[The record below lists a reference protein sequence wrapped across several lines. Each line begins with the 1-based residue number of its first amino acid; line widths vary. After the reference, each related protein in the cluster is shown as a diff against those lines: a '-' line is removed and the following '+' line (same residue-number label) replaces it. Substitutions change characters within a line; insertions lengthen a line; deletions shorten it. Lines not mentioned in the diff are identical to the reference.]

1 MPAFVE
7 SRVFEV
13 HGLRLHV
20 SIRGNGPPLLLINGL
35 GGLIR
40 SFDPLRAE
48 LRDYQTIT
56 FDVPGIGKS
65 QRPESPLRLP
75 KHADI
80 IAELLNLLG
89 IQRADVFGVSWGG
102 ALAQEFALRHPGRVR
117 RLILAAT
124 SAGPV
129 LLMQPAGVLA
139 FIGPGRKTSQ
149 SVGAAQVGPG
159 RNSLRGL
166 LRAGS
171 VRRMLSLSTG
181 SYYHQLRAVLG
192 WTSLTRLWRLRMP
205 TLILVGEEDP
215 VTCPYNARIL
225 HRAIRGS
232 VLEVLQGEGHF
243 FIVTSPAETAELIRQ
258 FLQNSP
264 RLLAPAAPARR
275 ALGRKREVD
284 GLELS
289 D

>member
-7 SRVFEV
+7 SRIIEV
-13 HGLRLHV
+13 QGLRLHV

-48 LRDYQTIT
+48 LQDYQTIT

-80 IAELLNLLG
+80 IAELLNMLG
-89 IQRADVFGVSWGG
+89 IQRVDLFGVSWGG
-102 ALAQEFALRHPGRVR
+102 ALAQEFALRHPARVR
-117 RLILAAT
+117 RLVLAAT
-124 SAGPV
+124 SAGPM
-129 LLMQPAGVLA
+129 LLMQPRGVLA
-139 FIGPGRKTSQ
+139 FLGPRRRTSD
-149 SVGAAQVGPG
+149 SLGAAQVGSG
-159 RNSLRGL
+159 RNSLSAL
-166 LRAGS
+166 LKAGS
-171 VRRMLSLSTG
+171 VRRMVSLNTG
-181 SYYHQLRAVLG
+181 SYYHQLMAVLG

-205 TLILVGEEDP
+205 TLILAGEEDP
-215 VTCPYNARIL
+215 VTCLYNARIL

-232 VLEVLQGEGHF
+232 VLEVLRGEGHF
-243 FIVTSPAETAELIRQ
+243 FIVTSPGETADLIRH

-264 RLLAPAAPARR
+264 RLLVQAAPPRLEHR
-275 ALGRKREVD
+275 RKREVD

>member
-1 MPAFVE
+1 MPAVVD
-7 SRVFEV
+7 SRIIEV
-13 HGLRLHV
+13 QGLRLHV
-20 SIRGNGPPLLLINGL
+20 SVQGEGPPLLLINGL

-40 SFDPLRAE
+40 SFDPLRAH
-48 LRDYQTIT
+48 LRDYCTIT
-56 FDVPGIGKS
+56 LDVPGIGQS
-65 QRPESPLRLP
+65 QKPESPLRLP
-75 KHADI
+75 KHAAI
-80 IAELLNLLG
+80 IAELLDMLG
-89 IQRADVFGVSWGG
+89 IKRVDVFGVSWGG
-102 ALAQEFALRHPGRVR
+102 ALAQEFALRHPQRVR
-117 RLILAAT
+117 CLILAAT

-139 FIGPGRKTSQ
+139 FIGPGRKTSE

-181 SYYHQLRAVLG
+181 SYYHQLVSVLG

-205 TLILVGEEDP
+205 TLILVGEQDP

-232 VLEVLQGEGHF
+232 VLHVLPGEGHF
-243 FIVTSPAETAELIRQ
+243 FIVTSPGETADSIRA
-258 FLQNSP
+258 FLTKSP
-264 RLLAPAAPARR
+264 RAMAIAAPSRNKRR
-275 ALGRKREVD
+275 R
-284 GLELS
+284 LELP

>member
-1 MPAFVE
+1 MPAVVDSRIVE
-7 SRVFEV
+7 VK
-13 HGLRLHV
+13 GLRVHV
-20 SIRGNGPPLLLINGL
+20 SVQGEGPPLLLINGL

-40 SFDPLRAE
+40 SFDPLRAQ
-48 LRDYQTIT
+48 LQDYCTIT
-56 FDVPGIGKS
+56 LDVPGIGKS

-80 IAELLNLLG
+80 IAELLDRLG
-89 IQRADVFGVSWGG
+89 IQRVDLFGVSWGG
-102 ALAQEFALRHPGRVR
+102 ALAQEFALRHPDRVR

-129 LLMQPAGVLA
+129 LLMQPVGVLA
-139 FIGPGRKTSQ
+139 FIGPGRKTSE

-181 SYYHQLRAVLG
+181 AYYHQLRAVLG

-232 VLEVLQGEGHF
+232 TLEVLPGEGHF
-243 FIVTSPAETAELIRQ
+243 FIVTSPGETAEAIRG
-258 FLQNSP
+258 FLKNSP
-264 RLLAPAAPARR
+264 RLLAPPAV
-275 ALGRKREVD
+275 AGKGRSPVAR
-284 GLELS
+284 GGN
-289 D
+289 